1 MEVIENWQRVRER
14 IATQARASG
23 RSESSVRLIA
33 VSKTWPREHIEPV
46 VDAGQILLG
55 ENKLQEGE
63 EKIPVMSEAI
73 QWHYIGGLQR
83 NKVRR
88 TLSLFSVIHSI
99 DSLKLALYTDRV
111 AAELGMKA
119 KILLQVNIGNEE
131 QKKGFSVAALK
142 ENFSNL
148 LECQHLDIQGLMCIP
163 PAVIEPELARP
174 YFRQLRELR
183 DELEHRH
190 DCHLPELSMGMSLDY
205 GVAIEE
211 GATLVRVGSSIFG
224 ARSYEAKK

>member
-1 MEVIENWQRVRER
+1 MEVVRNWQRVREA
-14 IATQARASG
+14 IARRASLSG

-46 VDAGQILLG
+46 VEAGQLLLG

-63 EKIPVMSEAI
+63 EKIPAMSESI
-73 QWHYIGGLQR
+73 EWHYIGGLQR
-83 NKVRR
+83 NKVRKV
-88 TLSLFSVIHSI
+88 LSLFSVIHSI

-111 AAELGMKA
+111 AAELGIKA
-119 KILLQVNIGNEE
+119 KVLLQINIGAEE
-131 QKKGFSVAALK
+131 QKKGFSPAALK
-142 ENFSNL
+142 ESIPDL

-163 PAVIEPELARP
+163 PAVSEPELARP
-174 YFRQLRELR
+174 YFRQLREFR
-183 DELEHRH
+183 DELEQMH

-205 GVAIEE
+205 EVAIEE